1 MRNSIVIVLS
11 FCFGAK
17 LFSQNFT
24 SSNQQW
30 IHSYSQID
38 LSTKNRIGFDGGFR
52 WKDACSEPALF
63 LIRASYWR
71 KMKPGLSF
79 GIGIAHAGSFND
91 YALSALELRPYQEL
105 LYLNKR
111 DKSTLQIRFRS
122 EERFFSDRHEG
133 ITNSNRFLLR
143 NRFSFSY
150 TLFIMKPF
158 KKFENTSLH
167 FFVGEELFL
176 NLKLNSETNWFD
188 QNRIMSGP
196 VLKLNQK
203 LTIQLVYNLQI
214 AFAIDIHT
222 FRLTHVYWLS
232 LRHSL
237 DFSKKETTE

>member
-1 MRNSIVIVLS
+1 MQNSIVIVLS

-30 IHSYSQID
+30 IHYYSQID
-38 LSTKNRIGFDGGFR
+38 LRTKNRIGFDGGFR
-52 WKDACSEPALF
+52 WKNACSEPALF
-63 LIRASYWR
+63 LVRVSYWR
-71 KMKPGLSF
+71 KMKSNFSL
-79 GIGIAHAGSFND
+79 GIGIAHTGAFND
-91 YALSALELRPYQEL
+91 YAINTLELRPYQEL
-105 LYLNKR
+105 LYLNKG
-111 DKSTLQIRFRS
+111 DKSTLQIRYRS
-122 EERFFSDRHEG
+122 EERFFSDQHEAVAN
-133 ITNSNRFLLR
+133 TTRFVFR
-143 NRFSFSY
+143 NRLAFSY
-150 TLFIMKPF
+150 TFFILKPF

-167 FFVGEELFL
+167 FFVGEELFM

-188 QNRIMSGP
+188 QNRIMAGP

-203 LTIQLVYNLQI
+203 LTLQFVYNFQI
-214 AFAIDIHT
+214 ASAADVST